1 MKKKINPYEE
11 VPLLEGYECT
21 SYYYRDG
28 SYVDCFRGPQEYNGE
43 SERSL
48 QLRANYM
55 IDVLE
60 SEYEIDR
67 HIAELVI
74 CNYAEKNRLITRELA
89 KLLACDCNL
98 EKVIEIIAN
107 RIKNN
112 EEELKEDIATDWLYK
127 KDNSIG
133 EDFMSGVFFPK
144 EDKSI

>member
-1 MKKKINPYEE
+1 MKKINPYEE

-60 SEYEIDR
+60 AEYEIDR
-67 HIAELVI
+67 RIAELVI
-74 CNYAEKNRLITRELA
+74 CNYAKKNRLVTKKLSEL
-89 KLLACDCNL
+89 LCCEHNL
-98 EKVIEIIAN
+98 ETVIEIIAN
-107 RIKNN
+107 RIRNK

-133 EDFMSGVFFPK
+133 EDFITGVFFPK
-144 EDKSI
+144 EE

>member
-21 SYYYRDG
+21 SYYLRDG

-43 SERSL
+43 STRSL

-98 EKVIEIIAN
+98 EKVN
-107 RIKNN
+107 RNN
-112 EEELKEDIATDWLYK
+112 SQSNKE
-127 KDNSIG
+127 
-133 EDFMSGVFFPK
+133 
-144 EDKSI
+144 

>member
-21 SYYYRDG
+21 SYYLRDG

-43 SERSL
+43 STRSL

-74 CNYAEKNRLITRELA
+74 CNYAEKNRLITRE
-89 KLLACDCNL
+89 LACDCNL

-144 EDKSI
+144 EE

>member
-28 SYVDCFRGPQEYNGE
+28 TYVDCFCGPREYDGE
-43 SERSL
+43 STRSL

-60 SEYEIDR
+60 AEYEIDR
-67 HIAELVI
+67 RIAELVI
-74 CNYAEKNRLITRELA
+74 CNYAKKNRLVTKKLSEL
-89 KLLACDCNL
+89 LCCEHNL
-98 EKVIEIIAN
+98 ETVIEIIAN
-107 RIKNN
+107 RIRNK

-133 EDFMSGVFFPK
+133 EDFITGVFFPK
-144 EDKSI
+144 EE

>member
-28 SYVDCFRGPQEYNGE
+28 SYVDCFCGPQSYDGK
-43 SERSL
+43 SARSL

-60 SEYEIDR
+60 AEYEIDR

-74 CNYAEKNRLITRELA
+74 CNYAEKNRLVTQELSE
-89 KLLACDCNL
+89 LLGCDYNL
-98 EKVIEIIAN
+98 ETVIETIAN

-112 EEELKEDIATDWLYK
+112 TEELKEDIATDWLYK

-133 EDFMSGVFFPK
+133 EDFISGVFFPK
-144 EDKSI
+144 EK

>member
-28 SYVDCFRGPQEYNGE
+28 SYVDCFCGPREYDGE
-43 SERSL
+43 STRSL

-60 SEYEIDR
+60 AEYEIDR
-67 HIAELVI
+67 CIAELVI
-74 CNYAEKNRLITRELA
+74 CNYAEKNRLVTKKLSEL
-89 KLLACDCNL
+89 LCCEHNL
-98 EKVIEIIAN
+98 ETVIEIIAN
-107 RIKNN
+107 RIRNK

-133 EDFMSGVFFPK
+133 EDFITGVFFPK
-144 EDKSI
+144 EE